1 MTLENQLIQ
10 KIYYETFMETEPGK
24 QPIQILG
31 EAFMAEQKN
40 DLPDLSY
47 IRFAQGEV
55 YFHYKDYEAAIF
67 KWENIANELEP
78 WAKKNTADAFYE
90 LGLLSSAEDIYKA
103 IVTDNITLKTEVA
116 LQLFS
121 LYIERGKMESAVT
134 IIKKTVTLNP
144 DYPNVTNM
152 AKAFF
157 EDQHDWSNAV
167 ELAVNEAIRN
177 DSLMWF
183 DTLKI
188 YVDQG
193 LTKILSP
200 NYFSEAL
207 MALYRLDQPR
217 FQQLVS
223 SIWNSYKNE
232 ETYLLWL
239 KEINSLFIYLDL
251 SGNDSWQELSSIFK
265 ETYLSLIDGKYL
277 MKKLQDLIPNLLSN
291 WLRITDGEYA
301 VVASTA
307 VLSWSELFP
316 TSISP
321 IVIEEAET
329 LFSTAKNNIEEFEE
343 CLNLFDSIMKWAE
356 IHEMGANHRTKWMVE
371 KLINFETQ
379 NFLIAGLNGSGKS
392 SFVHFV
398 LDEETLRDAP
408 TSSVVMYK
416 DDEQL
421 VIEEITDN
429 DVVELS
435 ELSDFQERMDRR
447 RNALE
452 SIIEFRRPNSF
463 LYDHQLSFIDTPG
476 LDGSHYERQEILKYL
491 NVTDTI
497 LFILDTNGP
506 FMDKERNILSQI
518 NELVPELPIH
528 FILNKMDTIY
538 NEQDAIRI
546 FDETKSAINT
556 YLPDAKIF
564 AFSSQYDKAQQLS
577 DLSGFI
583 HSIKSIENL
592 EEKRLAKLLF
602 IVRSTITSLLQK
614 RIDIEN
620 RLIESVKWNED
631 MVIKLNGAVNQLHDL
646 ELQKT
651 KSITNSYRTIK
662 EEIQRDITEA
672 IPKLLHD
679 CSKLISEDSNFSKIH
694 VELNNEMNRRIQDY
708 LKNKVL
714 PIYFSSLQDWINQS
728 LEELGKGQE
737 FLDEISEGF
746 NALYGEERIKLACD
760 FKTIDDWRRDTD
772 RMTSGFQL
780 EEVNIFLRKTP
791 SQLLLKSAGK
801 LFGALSQNKGMLHNK
816 YKSFVENEDYTEI
829 TEIVLKQFLQQ
840 FEFFERSIERDMA
853 WIFRNPMNVLSQ
865 SVEDARFEVQTN
877 EEMIKK
883 MNTNPEMFRDPLTL
897 FEVRLRQLE
906 WINLSGK
913 GTQVI

>member
-10 KIYYETFMETEPGK
+10 KIYYETFIEKNPEK
-24 QPIQILG
+24 QLIQVLG
-31 EAFMAEQKN
+31 EAYMAEQKN

-55 YFHYKDYEAAIF
+55 YFHYKDYETAIF

-78 WAKKNTADAFYE
+78 WAKKNTADAYYE
-90 LGLLSSAEDIYKA
+90 LGLVSSAEDIYKA
-103 IVTDNITLKTEVA
+103 IVTDNVTLKTEVA

-121 LYIERGKMESAVT
+121 LYIERGKIEPAVT
-134 IIKKTVTLNP
+134 VIKKIVALNP
-144 DYPNVTNM
+144 DYPNVTAM

-157 EDQHDWSNAV
+157 EDQQDWNNAV
-167 ELAVNEAIRN
+167 ELAIKEAIRT
-177 DSLMWF
+177 DSFIWF

-207 MALYRLDQPR
+207 MALHRIDQTR

-223 SIWNSYKNE
+223 SIWNSYKDE
-232 ETYLLWL
+232 ETYLTWL
-239 KEINSLFIYLDL
+239 REINSLFVYLDL
-251 SGNDSWQELSSIFK
+251 SRQDSWQELSSIFK
-265 ETYLSLIDGKYL
+265 ETYFSLIDGKYL

-291 WLRITDGEYA
+291 WLRITDGEQA
-301 VVASTA
+301 VVVSTA

-316 TSISP
+316 SSISP

-329 LFSTAKNNIEEFEE
+329 IFGTAKNNIDELDE
-343 CLNLFDSIMKWAE
+343 CLQLFDSIMKWAE

-371 KLINFETQ
+371 KLIDFETQ
-379 NFLIAGLNGSGKS
+379 NFLIAGLNGTGKS
-392 SFVHFV
+392 SFVDFV
-398 LDEETLRDAP
+398 IDEEILRNAP
-408 TSSVVMYK
+408 TSTVVMYK
-416 DDEQL
+416 ADEQL
-421 VIEEITDN
+421 IIEEVTDTEVIE
-429 DVVELS
+429 LS
-435 ELSDFQERMDRR
+435 GLSDFQERMGRL

-452 SIIEFRRPNSF
+452 SVIVFRKPISF
-463 LYDHQLSFIDTPG
+463 LHDHQISFIDTPG
-476 LDGSHYERQEILKYL
+476 LNGNQYDRQEILKYL
-491 NVTDTI
+491 HVTDTI
-497 LFILDTNGP
+497 IFVLDANDPVT
-506 FMDKERNILSQI
+506 DKERNILSQI
-518 NELVPELPIH
+518 NELAPELPIH

-546 FDETKSAINT
+546 LDETRSAINT

-564 AFSSQYDKAQQLS
+564 AFSSQYDKTQQLS
-577 DLSGFI
+577 DLNGFI
-583 HSIKSIENL
+583 HSIKNTRNL

-602 IVRSTITSLLQK
+602 IIRSTITSLLQK

-620 RLIESVKWNED
+620 RLVESVRWNED

-646 ELQKT
+646 EMQKT
-651 KSITNSYRTIK
+651 IAITNSYRSIK
-662 EEIQRDITEA
+662 EVIQKDIMEA

-679 CSKLISEDSNFSKIH
+679 CSKLISENSNFSKIH
-694 VELNNEMNRRIQDY
+694 VELNGEMNRRIQDY
-708 LKNKVL
+708 LRNKVL
-714 PIYFSSLQDWINQS
+714 PTYFSSLQDWINQS

-737 FLDEISEGF
+737 SLDEISESF
-746 NALYGEERIKLACD
+746 NALYGEERIKLECD
-760 FKTIDDWRRDTD
+760 LKTLDDWRRDTD

-780 EEVNIFLRKTP
+780 DEVNILLRNTP

-801 LFGALSQNKGMLHNK
+801 LFGALSQNKAMLHNK
-816 YKSFVENEDYTEI
+816 YKSLVENEDYSETM
-829 TEIVLKQFLQQ
+829 TFVLKQFLQQ
-840 FEFFERSIERDMA
+840 FEFFERSLERDIA
-853 WIFRNPMNVLSQ
+853 WIFRNPMNVLNH
-865 SVEDARFEVQTN
+865 SVEDARLEVQTN
-877 EEMIKK
+877 EEMLKK

-913 GTQVI
+913 RIR